1 MLPIKSVCLVL
12 ALFSINSIAC
22 SGVPS
27 ASFYYQPWGQG
38 TKYIVEDSDD
48 YGINFPDIHLPQ
60 VKFKQLRRV
69 ANGTDDEYDSPD
81 NINNDFVQVDG
92 GAYIRTNGGWR
103 FDWLTDGRHIL
114 WAGKI
119 VQNPP
124 GTPKVDAA
132 TFHAW
137 GRFAA
142 DKDSLY
148 FDGER
153 TDDNHGEKQVDMDS
167 LQQVGGRMDSMDSA
181 DVLKDRRNLY
191 FQGRWLGSAQGYS
204 ILGIKSW
211 TRRSILYSPNSCES
225 KSNPGPW
232 DTIWRTKSQVFVN
245 GDAINADPN
254 TFHIVRW
261 IAGSLLIYRDKDG
274 EKRYAFGK
282 DCRSTFDL
290 QRDKVTWLTR
300 DASWHGNDCRV
311 ATIPDVDP
319 EYFRPL
325 TQNVAQYKDSLYLVK
340 YVSAVEKTL
349 SVIHLLDPQQELQE
363 GVNIVG
369 SKVYFIAR
377 GDVNIFDIN
386 GQWQWF
392 KNADGGLSKRVA
404 FDDRY
409 MYFIGDGSITK
420 FVMKGKLTWFKTP
433 DGNFTDIFAH
443 DDKYIYFLD
452 ASLVNGG
459 RRRNETRS
467 MSDAYI
473 NNNDLVTVEGVYYWS
488 NNEFF
493 PHKTYK
499 RIFHYRE

>member
-1 MLPIKSVCLVL
+1 MLPIKPVCLAL
-12 ALFSINSIAC
+12 ALFSLNSIAC

-38 TKYIVEDSDD
+38 TKYIVEDSDG
-48 YGINFPDIHLPQ
+48 YGLYFPDIHLPQ
-60 VKFKQLRRV
+60 VRFKQLRRV
-69 ANGTDDEYDSPD
+69 SDGTDDEYDSPD
-81 NINNDFVQVDG
+81 DINNDFVRVDG

-132 TFHAW
+132 TFRAW

-167 LQQVGGRMDSMDSA
+167 LQQVGGRMNSLDSA

-204 ILGIKSW
+204 ILDIKPW
-211 TRRSILYSPNSCES
+211 TRRPIIYSPNSCES

-232 DTIWRTKSQVFVN
+232 DTIWRTKSHVFVN
-245 GDAINADPN
+245 GDAINADPDS
-254 TFHIVRW
+254 FHIVRW

-274 EKRYAFGK
+274 EKSYAFGK
-282 DCRSTFDL
+282 NCRSTFDL

-300 DASWHGNDCRV
+300 DASRHANDCRV
-311 ATIPDVDP
+311 ATIPDVNP

-325 TQNVAQYKDSLYLVK
+325 TENVAQYKDSLYLVK

-349 SVIHLLDPQQELQE
+349 SVIHLPDPQQELQE
-363 GVNIVG
+363 GANVVG
-369 SKVYFIAR
+369 NKVYFIASD
-377 GDVNIFDIN
+377 DVTIFDIN
-386 GQWQWF
+386 GQWQWY
-392 KNADGGLSKRVA
+392 KGPDGTTLNYLAHDG
-404 FDDRY
+404 RY
-409 MYFIGDGSITK
+409 TYFINEDTVEHFELK
-420 FVMKGKLTWFKTP
+420 VQWTWFKDANGQLSDT
-433 DGNFTDIFAH
+433 FAH
-443 DDKYIYFLD
+443 DDHYIYYVGDGLVRD
-452 ASLVNGG
+452 AK
-459 RRRNETRS
+459 RRNETRQLNAAHLDKNGS
-467 MSDAYI
+467 
-473 NNNDLVTVEGVYYWS
+473 LLTVEGRYTSY
-488 NNEFF
+488 NNELL
-493 PHKTYK
+493 PLND
-499 RIFHYRE
+499 

>member
-1 MLPIKSVCLVL
+1 
-12 ALFSINSIAC
+12 
-22 SGVPS
+22 
-27 ASFYYQPWGQG
+27 
-38 TKYIVEDSDD
+38 
-48 YGINFPDIHLPQ
+48 
-60 VKFKQLRRV
+60 
-69 ANGTDDEYDSPD
+69 
-81 NINNDFVQVDG
+81 
-92 GAYIRTNGGWR
+92 
-103 FDWLTDGRHIL
+103 
-114 WAGKI
+114 
-119 VQNPP
+119 
-124 GTPKVDAA
+124 
-132 TFHAW
+132 
-137 GRFAA
+137 
-142 DKDSLY
+142 
-148 FDGER
+148 
-153 TDDNHGEKQVDMDS
+153 
-167 LQQVGGRMDSMDSA
+167 MDSA

-311 ATIPDVDP
+311 AVIPDVDP

-340 YVSAVEKTL
+340 YVSAVKKTL
-349 SVIHLLDPQQELQE
+349 SVIHLPDPQQELQE

-377 GDVNIFDIN
+377 DDVNIFDIN

-404 FDDRY
+404 FDERY

-420 FVMKGKLTWFKTP
+420 FVMKGKLTWFKTS

-473 NNNDLVTVEGVYYWS
+473 SNNDLVTVEGVYYWS

>member
-1 MLPIKSVCLVL
+1 MLPIKPFCLAL
-12 ALFSINSIAC
+12 ALFSTSSLAC
-22 SGVPS
+22 SGVPT
-27 ASFYYQPWGQG
+27 AVFYYQPWGQG
-38 TKYIVEDSDD
+38 TKYIVEDSDG
-48 YGINFPDIHLPQ
+48 YGLYFPDIHIPQ

-69 ANGTDDEYDSPD
+69 SDGTDDEYDSPD
-81 NINNDFVQVDG
+81 DINNDFVRVDG

-124 GTPKVDAA
+124 GIPKVDAA
-132 TFHAW
+132 TFRAW

-167 LQQVGGRMDSMDSA
+167 LQQVGGRMNSIDSA

-204 ILGIKSW
+204 ILDIKPW
-211 TRRSILYSPNSCES
+211 TRRPIIYSPNSCES

-245 GDAINADPN
+245 GDAINADPD

-282 DCRSTFDL
+282 NCRSTFDL

-300 DASWHGNDCRV
+300 DASRHANDCRV

-325 TQNVAQYKDSLYLVK
+325 TENVAQYKDSLYLVK
-340 YVSAVEKTL
+340 YVSGVEK
-349 SVIHLLDPQQELQE
+349 
-363 GVNIVG
+363 NAVG
-369 SKVYFIAR
+369 HTFTR
-377 GDVNIFDIN
+377 PTT
-386 GQWQWF
+386 
-392 KNADGGLSKRVA
+392 R
-404 FDDRY
+404 
-409 MYFIGDGSITK
+409 IT
-420 FVMKGKLTWFKTP
+420 
-433 DGNFTDIFAH
+433 
-443 DDKYIYFLD
+443 
-452 ASLVNGG
+452 G
-459 RRRNETRS
+459 RC
-467 MSDAYI
+467 
-473 NNNDLVTVEGVYYWS
+473 
-488 NNEFF
+488 
-493 PHKTYK
+493 
-499 RIFHYRE
+499 

>member
-1 MLPIKSVCLVL
+1 MR
-12 ALFSINSIAC
+12 
-22 SGVPS
+22 
-27 ASFYYQPWGQG
+27 
-38 TKYIVEDSDD
+38 
-48 YGINFPDIHLPQ
+48 
-60 VKFKQLRRV
+60 FKQLRRV
-69 ANGTDDEYDSPD
+69 SDGTDDEYDSPD
-81 NINNDFVQVDG
+81 DINNDFVRVDG

-132 TFHAW
+132 TFRAW

-167 LQQVGGRMDSMDSA
+167 LQQVGGRMNSLDSA
-181 DVLKDRRNLY
+181 DVLKGRRNLY

-204 ILGIKSW
+204 ILDIKPW
-211 TRRSILYSPNSCES
+211 TRRPIIYSPNSCES

-245 GDAINADPN
+245 GDAINADPD

-282 DCRSTFDL
+282 NCRSIFDL
-290 QRDKVTWLTR
+290 QRDKVTWMTR
-300 DASWHGNDCRV
+300 DASRRANDCRV

-325 TQNVAQYKDSLYLVK
+325 TENVVQYKDSLYLVK
-340 YVSAVEKTL
+340 YISAVEKTL
-349 SVIHLLDPQQELQE
+349 SVIHLPDPQQELQK
-363 GVNIVG
+363 GANVVG
-369 SKVYFIAR
+369 NKVYFIAR
-377 GDVNIFDIN
+377 
-386 GQWQWF
+386 
-392 KNADGGLSKRVA
+392 
-404 FDDRY
+404 
-409 MYFIGDGSITK
+409 M
-420 FVMKGKLTWFKTP
+420 M
-433 DGNFTDIFAH
+433 
-443 DDKYIYFLD
+443 
-452 ASLVNGG
+452 
-459 RRRNETRS
+459 
-467 MSDAYI
+467 
-473 NNNDLVTVEGVYYWS
+473 
-488 NNEFF
+488 
-493 PHKTYK
+493 
-499 RIFHYRE
+499 

>member
-1 MLPIKSVCLVL
+1 MLPIKPVCLAL
-12 ALFSINSIAC
+12 ALFSLNSIAC

-38 TKYIVEDSDD
+38 TKYIVEDSDG
-48 YGINFPDIHLPQ
+48 YGLYFPDIHLPQ
-60 VKFKQLRRV
+60 VRFKQLRRV
-69 ANGTDDEYDSPD
+69 SDGTDDEYDSPD
-81 NINNDFVQVDG
+81 DINNDFVRVDG

-132 TFHAW
+132 TFRAW

-167 LQQVGGRMDSMDSA
+167 LQQVGGRMNSLDSA

-191 FQGRWLGSAQGYS
+191 FQGRWLGSAQGFS
-204 ILGIKSW
+204 ILDIKPW
-211 TRRSILYSPNSCES
+211 TRRPIIYSPNSCES

-232 DTIWRTKSQVFVN
+232 DTIWRTKSHVFVN
-245 GDAINADPN
+245 GDAINADPDS
-254 TFHIVRW
+254 FHIVRW

-274 EKRYAFGK
+274 EKSYAFGK
-282 DCRSTFDL
+282 NCRSTFDL

-300 DASWHGNDCRV
+300 DASRHANDCRV
-311 ATIPDVDP
+311 ATIPDVNP

-325 TQNVAQYKDSLYLVK
+325 TENVAQYKDSLYLVK

-349 SVIHLLDPQQELQE
+349 SVIHLPDP
-363 GVNIVG
+363 
-369 SKVYFIAR
+369 R
-377 GDVNIFDIN
+377 
-386 GQWQWF
+386 
-392 KNADGGLSKRVA
+392 
-404 FDDRY
+404 
-409 MYFIGDGSITK
+409 
-420 FVMKGKLTWFKTP
+420 
-433 DGNFTDIFAH
+433 
-443 DDKYIYFLD
+443 
-452 ASLVNGG
+452 
-459 RRRNETRS
+459 
-467 MSDAYI
+467 
-473 NNNDLVTVEGVYYWS
+473 
-488 NNEFF
+488 
-493 PHKTYK
+493 
-499 RIFHYRE
+499 